1 MDVDVTKEA
10 TARITPPSWRR
21 SSIRYKWPTG
31 CSPAISSPPT
41 RPARR
46 GYHSQKE
53 IEVCAAFDI
62 SNTKCTLAFLV
73 SSASTKASNTR
84 MAMHDFLAAR
94 QAIVAEIQ
102 AEQVLVSSGE
112 PIARFEQKIQSPSP
126 ASGARGQVRESGMQ
140 IVLP

>member
-1 MDVDVTKEA
+1 
-10 TARITPPSWRR
+10 
-21 SSIRYKWPTG
+21 
-31 CSPAISSPPT
+31 
-41 RPARR
+41 
-46 GYHSQKE
+46 
-53 IEVCAAFDI
+53 
-62 SNTKCTLAFLV
+62 
-73 SSASTKASNTR
+73 